1 MAWYE
6 IIVLGSPTDDQV
18 KQLKDRIRE
27 AATSFQLSLPGE
39 IDVLI
44 GAATWSRNPKA
55 AAVALYF
62 GGDPTVD
69 TDSVDELEAAKV
81 PVVPVVIEGAALS
94 FSDAIPAAIRPV
106 NACIVPVDDGRLDTL
121 AAVALEIVG
130 LLHRQRR
137 VFVSYRRTDSREAA
151 VQLHDEL
158 SGRGFDVFLDTH
170 DIRPGADFQ
179 EMLWH
184 RLVDCDVM
192 IVLDTKNYLDSKWT
206 PQEIGRAQALGVQ
219 ILRIVWPGHSGT
231 AHLSLSDTIGL
242 ATCDLRLR
250 KRLSAAV
257 VSEVARRAEALRSRS
272 IATRQLDI
280 AGKLKVEV
288 ELINGKFEGI
298 GAHRAMALTLPMGK
312 TIEAYPVVGVPTAE
326 MLNDV
331 HSKATNAKH
340 GRFPCLVYDHTG
352 IRPTWLE
359 HLAWLDQNI
368 AGVRTLKILGAGYE
382 LVGWDGDAR

>member
-6 IIVLGSPTDDQV
+6 IIVLGSPTPEQLR
-18 KQLKDRIRE
+18 QLKDRLGE
-27 AATSFQLSLPGE
+27 AATSFKLSMPGE
-39 IDVLI
+39 IDLLV
-44 GAATWSRNPKA
+44 GVTTSSRNPKA

-69 TDSVDELEAAKV
+69 ADKVDELEAAKV
-81 PVVPVVIEGAALS
+81 PVVPVVFEGVTVS
-94 FSDAIPAAIRPV
+94 FSKEIPAAIQPV
-106 NACIVPVDDGRLDTL
+106 NACIVPADDGRLDTL
-121 AAVALEIVG
+121 ASVALEIVG

-137 VFVSYRRTDSREAA
+137 IFVSYRRADARDAA

-192 IVLDTKNYLDSKWT
+192 VVLDTKKYLESKWT
-206 PQEIGRAQALGVQ
+206 PQEIGRAQALGIQ
-219 ILRIVWPGHSGT
+219 ILRVVWPGHKGT
-231 AHLSLSDTIGL
+231 AHLSLSDTIVL
-242 ATCDLRLR
+242 AKSDLRR

-272 IATRQLDI
+272 VATRQLAI
-280 AGKLKVEV
+280 VGMLKVEV
-288 ELINGKFEGI
+288 ERINGRFEGI
-298 GAHRAMALTLPMGK
+298 GAHRAMALTLPLGR

-331 HSKATNAKH
+331 HSKATKAKH
-340 GRFPCLVYDHTG
+340 GRLPCLVYDHTG
-352 IRPTWLE
+352 IRTAWLN
-359 HLAWLDQNI
+359 HLAWLDENI
-368 AGVRTLKILGAGYE
+368 PGVRSLKILSAGYE

>member
-1 MAWYE
+1 MALYE
-6 IIVLGSPTDDQV
+6 IIVLGSPTRR
-18 KQLKDRIRE
+18 QLAELRARMAE
-27 AATSFQLSLPGE
+27 AATSFSLNIPH
-39 IDVLI
+39 DLAVLTKS
-44 GAATWSRNPKA
+44 ATSRRNPKS

-62 GGDPTVD
+62 GGDPAVD
-69 TDSVDELEAAKV
+69 ADKVDALEAVKV
-81 PVVPVVIEGAALS
+81 PVVPVVTKDALLS
-94 FSDAIPAAIRPV
+94 KTVPAAIQPV
-106 NACIVPVDDGRLDTL
+106 NACIIPADDDKLKTL

-137 VFVSYRRTDSREAA
+137 VFVSYRRKDSREAA

-184 RLVDCDVM
+184 RLVDSDVM

-219 ILRIVWPGHSGT
+219 ILRVVWPGHTGT
-231 AHLSLSDTIGL
+231 AHLSLSDTIVL
-242 ATCDLRLR
+242 AKADLRAR
-250 KRLSAAV
+250 KRVTDAV
-257 VSEVARRAEALRSRS
+257 VSDIAMRAEALRSRS
-272 IATRQLDI
+272 IATRQMGI
-280 AGKLKVEV
+280 IGTLKVEV
-288 ELINGKFEGI
+288 ERIGGKFEGI
-298 GAHRAMALTLPMGK
+298 GAHRAMGLTLPRGK

-331 HSKATNAKH
+331 HMKATNAKH

-352 IRPTWLE
+352 IRPAWLD
-359 HLAWLDQNI
+359 HLAWLDENI
-368 AGVRTLKILGAGYE
+368 AGVRTLKVLGAGYE
-382 LVGWDGDAR
+382 LVGWDG

>member
-6 IIVLGSPTDDQV
+6 IIVLGSPTPDQLRE
-18 KQLKDRIRE
+18 LKDRVRE
-27 AATSFQLSLPGE
+27 AATSFQLTMPGE
-39 IDVLI
+39 IDVLV
-44 GAATWSRNPKA
+44 GTATASRNPKA

-62 GGDPTVD
+62 GSDPAVD
-69 TDSVDELEAAKV
+69 ADKVDELEAAKV
-81 PVVPVVIEGAALS
+81 PVVPVVPEGIASFSNAVPAALH
-94 FSDAIPAAIRPV
+94 PV
-106 NACIVPVDDGRLDTL
+106 NACTIPADDLRLDTL
-121 AAVALEIVG
+121 ASVALEIVG

-137 VFVSYRRTDSREAA
+137 VFVSYRRTDSRDAA

-192 IVLDTKNYLDSKWT
+192 IVLDTKKYLDSKWT

-219 ILRIVWPGHSGT
+219 ILRVVWPGHKGT
-231 AHLSLSDTIGL
+231 AHLSLSDTIVL
-242 ATCDLRLR
+242 AMGDLRR

-272 IATRQLDI
+272 IATRQLEI

-288 ELINGKFEGI
+288 ELIKGRFEGI

-331 HSKATNAKH
+331 HSKATKARH

-352 IRPTWLE
+352 IRPAWLE
-359 HLAWLDQNI
+359 HLAWLDGNI

-382 LVGWDGDAR
+382 LVGWDVDAR

>member
-6 IIVLGSPTDDQV
+6 IIVLGSPTPDQLRE
-18 KQLKDRIRE
+18 LKDRVRE
-27 AATSFQLSLPGE
+27 AATSFQLTMPGE
-39 IDVLI
+39 IDVLV
-44 GAATWSRNPKA
+44 GAATASRNPKA

-62 GGDPTVD
+62 GSDPAVD
-69 TDSVDELEAAKV
+69 ADKVDELEAAKV
-81 PVVPVVIEGAALS
+81 PVVPVVPEGIAS
-94 FSDAIPAAIRPV
+94 FSKAVPTALHPV
-106 NACIVPVDDGRLDTL
+106 NACTIPADDLRLDTL
-121 AAVALEIVG
+121 ASVALEIVG

-137 VFVSYRRTDSREAA
+137 VFVSYRRTDSRDAA

-192 IVLDTKNYLDSKWT
+192 IVLDTKKYLDSKWT
-206 PQEIGRAQALGVQ
+206 PQEIGRAQALGIQ
-219 ILRIVWPGHSGT
+219 ILRVVWPGHKGT
-231 AHLSLSDTIGL
+231 AHLSLSDTIVL
-242 ATCDLRLR
+242 AKGDLCR

-257 VSEVARRAEALRSRS
+257 VSEVSRRAEALRSRS
-272 IATRQLDI
+272 IATRQLEI

-288 ELINGKFEGI
+288 ELIKGRFEGI

-331 HSKATNAKH
+331 HSKATKARH

-352 IRPTWLE
+352 IRP
-359 HLAWLDQNI
+359 AWLDHLSWLDGNI
-368 AGVRTLKILGAGYE
+368 AGVRTLRILGAGYE
-382 LVGWDGDAR
+382 LIGLDGDAP